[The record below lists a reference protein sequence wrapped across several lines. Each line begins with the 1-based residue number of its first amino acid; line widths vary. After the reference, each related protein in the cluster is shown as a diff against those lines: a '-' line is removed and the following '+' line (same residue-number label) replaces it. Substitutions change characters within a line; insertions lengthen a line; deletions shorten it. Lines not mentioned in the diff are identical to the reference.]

1 MAEYPYFP
9 LFIDLSEKK
18 LVVFGAGRIARRRI
32 TVLSQFT
39 PALTVIAPDCLPE
52 VEELAA
58 EGKIRYLKKVY
69 EEEDLEGADIV
80 FAATND
86 HAVNDRISGGCQKRE
101 YCRRCDGER
110 KGPRR
115 RQKGFRKDAGTAGKH
130 VKNRS

>member
-52 VEELAA
+52 VEALAA

-80 FAATND
+80 FAQ
-86 HAVNDRISGGCQKRE
+86 SM
-101 YCRRCDGER
+101 
-110 KGPRR
+110 
-115 RQKGFRKDAGTAGKH
+115 
-130 VKNRS
+130 

>member
-18 LVVFGAGRIARRRI
+18 LVIFGAGRIARRRI

-58 EGKIRYLKKVY
+58 ESKMSEKAIREAVRFSGNNIEYIED
-69 EEEDLEGADIV
+69 EE
-80 FAATND
+80 
-86 HAVNDRISGGCQKRE
+86 
-101 YCRRCDGER
+101 
-110 KGPRR
+110 
-115 RQKGFRKDAGTAGKH
+115 
-130 VKNRS
+130 